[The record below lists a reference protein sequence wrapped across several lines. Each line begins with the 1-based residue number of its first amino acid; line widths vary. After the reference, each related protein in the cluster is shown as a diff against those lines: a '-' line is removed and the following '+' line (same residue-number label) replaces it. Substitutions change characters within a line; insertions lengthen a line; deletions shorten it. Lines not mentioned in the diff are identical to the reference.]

1 MASKR
6 NVIPHPSAPVVEPPI
21 VQDVDLRDGLA
32 RLRWPDGSY
41 HAPEPSPGAPT
52 LAAPLATLRDAL
64 RRWRGTPP
72 DDAYSFGAVLGL
84 VAVFPG
90 ARVDA
95 QGFAQA
101 LASIAAD
108 ERCSPDI
115 VRHVIRHVRATCRT
129 LPSLAEMRDRMLA
142 EMRARNELLTALNR
156 YEADWRE
163 RDQRARAEAER
174 IAERAARH
182 GLAVEPGDVIA
193 AWRGLGDG
201 GWVHDREP
209 DDPPRTVAFSAD
221 YMLAAIERGHPA
233 AVARMAA
240 DLLPR
245 LASYSR
251 ERAASLAEL
260 RARNV
265 PDDAPEWAAFDAA
278 WPGEE
283 SRFAAELGAV
293 ADALGL
299 GASPFDAWRE

>member
-6 NVIPHPSAPVVEPPI
+6 NVIPHPSAPVIEPEI
-21 VQDVDLRDGLA
+21 CRDLDLRDGLA
-32 RLRWPDGSY
+32 RLRRPDGSY

-64 RRWRGTPP
+64 HRWRDTPP
-72 DDAYSFGAVLGL
+72 DDGYSFGASLGL

-95 QGFAQA
+95 QGFGQA

-108 ERCSPDI
+108 ERVSPDI
-115 VRHVIRHVRATCRT
+115 VRHVIRRVRATCRT

-142 EMRARNELLTALNR
+142 EVRARNELLDALSR
-156 YEADWRE
+156 YEGDWRE
-163 RDQRARAEAER
+163 LDQRDRADAQR
-174 IAERAARH
+174 IGERAARH
-182 GLAVEPGDVIA
+182 GLHVEPGDIIA

-201 GWVHDREP
+201 GWVHEREP
-209 DDPPRTVAFSAD
+209 DPPRTDSFIAD

-233 AVARMAA
+233 AAARLVA

-251 ERAASLAEL
+251 ERTAALAEM

-265 PDDAPEWAAFDAA
+265 LDDDPEWCAWDTQ

-283 SRFAAELGAV
+283 DRFAAELRAL

-299 GASPFDAWRE
+299 GASPFDA